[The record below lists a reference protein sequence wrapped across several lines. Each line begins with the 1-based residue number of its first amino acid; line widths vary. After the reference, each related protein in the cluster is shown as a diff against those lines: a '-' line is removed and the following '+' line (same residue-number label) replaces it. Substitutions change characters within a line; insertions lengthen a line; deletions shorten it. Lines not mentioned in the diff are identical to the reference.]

1 MRRLPVLLLALAAAP
16 MAPAASSDWVPGA
29 TYDPR
34 VPTIRQVLGFE
45 PGTRLTTFYET
56 AKLLRAWADA
66 VPDRARLLEF
76 GEDYEGKKLYHL
88 VISSPD
94 NIRDLEGIRARWSRL
109 ADPRR
114 LGGAAALDEIARTT
128 PASFLISTID
138 TTEASSVEA
147 MQVIAYHLLAGTDSQ
162 TERLL
167 QDLVVHIVP
176 VENPAA
182 RERYVA
188 WYNAEMSAIPKS
200 DPQASEHTMPWGV
213 GNDTNHYH
221 LDPNRD
227 GVSMVL
233 RETRAKARMMRHWHP
248 EVALDLHEMG
258 VDSPFFFPPYPEP
271 YNTNLP
277 IPILKK
283 WWDIYAADLRSEFD
297 RHGWRYFS
305 LDAFGS
311 PFLGM
316 HTLYTQYLGAIGV
329 LFEQAG
335 GSGGIVLERG
345 NGSLLTL
352 RERMQHHV
360 TGSISML
367 RVTADNREARHRD
380 YHEFFRSSMNGV
392 PGVKARR
399 YVFPPGSDPHRT
411 ADFVDTLLAHGIEVD
426 RTTEAFSV
434 QRAHDYFGSPP
445 GPRKFPAGSYVVSL
459 SQPLSRLA
467 NAVLEKEPHH
477 SIPFFYDISVWALPY
492 NHGVEGWW
500 TDDVTAV
507 RVERVA
513 ERPAVKGVLH
523 GGKAR
528 VAYAWAYRGNREASA
543 ALELAGEGF
552 RLHAYPQPFRQGDVS
567 FEPAAVLAFVAEN
580 DADALHERIVR
591 LVDERAI
598 EVAALQSSYVEEGS
612 DLGSRMP
619 LPVAAKPA
627 IAVVTRDGVD
637 TTAYGSTWFLFDQ
650 QYRLPFTPITI
661 ERLKTADLRRY
672 TTIILPD
679 GGTRSGRGGPGGRS
693 YASHFGEEG
702 AAKLARWVNDGGT
715 LIAVKG
721 GVDWAIEA
729 GLSKAQA
736 LGRTNQTPGAIVS
749 LTTQR
754 RTALTMGFPDR
765 FYGLSR
771 NTRLF
776 RAADPRHAVL
786 RYAEQP
792 LIAGYVTEEDRGALA
807 GSDYLIAE
815 PVGNGQVI
823 LFAEEPNLRN
833 QWPVLHRLLFN
844 AILFGRPTN

>member
-1 MRRLPVLLLALAAAP
+1 LPVLLLALAAAP
-16 MAPAASSDWVPGA
+16 MVAPAASNDWVPGA

-56 AKLLRAWADA
+56 EKLMRAWADA
-66 VPDRARLLEF
+66 VPDRARLLTF
-76 GEDYEGKKLYHL
+76 GEDYEGKTLYHL
-88 VISSPD
+88 VISGPE
-94 NIRDLEGIRARWSRL
+94 NIQNLEQIRERWGKL

-114 LGGAAALDEIARTT
+114 LNGQAELDAIVRTT

-147 MQVIAYHLLAGTDSQ
+147 MQVIAYHLLAGTDPQ
-162 TERLL
+162 TARLL
-167 QDLVVHIVP
+167 QDLVVHVVP

-233 RETRAKARMMRHWHP
+233 RETRAKARMMREWHP

-277 IPILKK
+277 IETLKK
-283 WWDIYAADLRSEFD
+283 WWDIYAADLRVEFD
-297 RHGWRYFS
+297 RQGWRYFS

-380 YHEFFRSSMNGV
+380 YHEFFRSSLNGV
-392 PGVKARR
+392 PGVTAKR
-399 YVFPPGSDPHRT
+399 YVFPPGDDPHRI
-411 ADFVDTLLAHGIEVD
+411 ADFVDALLAHGIEVD
-426 RTTEAFSV
+426 RAVEPFALE
-434 QRAHDYFGSPP
+434 RAQDYFGSAP
-445 GPRKFPAGSYVVSL
+445 GRRQFPAGSYVVTL

-477 SIPFFYDISVWALPY
+477 SVPFFYDISVWALPY
-492 NHGVEGWW
+492 NHGIEGWW
-500 TDDVTAV
+500 TDEGAPV
-507 RVERVA
+507 RIERVT
-513 ERPAVKGVLH
+513 ERPAVKGALH

-543 ALELAGEGF
+543 ALQLAGEGF
-552 RLHAYPQPFRQGDVS
+552 RLHVYPQPFKQGDSS
-567 FEPAAVLAFVAEN
+567 FDPAAVLVFVAEN
-580 DADALHERIVR
+580 DAEVLHDRIAR
-591 LVDERAI
+591 LVEERAI
-598 EVAALQSSYVEEGS
+598 DVVALQSSYIEQGS
-612 DLGSRMP
+612 DLGSRA
-619 LPVAAKPA
+619 PVPVVSKPA
-627 IAVVTRDGVD
+627 VAVVTRDGVD
-637 TTAYGSTWFLFDQ
+637 STAYGSTWFLFDQ
-650 QYRLPFTPITI
+650 QYGLPFTPITI

-679 GGTRSGRGGPGGRS
+679 GGSRQGRGGGSGRS
-693 YASHFGEEG
+693 YTSYFGEEG
-702 AAKLARWVNDGGT
+702 AAKLGRWVNDGGT

-736 LGRTNQTPGAIVS
+736 LGRTNQTPGAIVR
-749 LTTQR
+749 LTTTR
-754 RTALTMGFPDR
+754 RTPLTAGFPDR
-765 FYGLSR
+765 FFGLSR

-776 RAADPRHAVL
+776 RAADPRQAIL
-786 RYAEQP
+786 KYAEQP
-792 LIAGYVTEEDRGALA
+792 HIAGYLTEADGKALA

-815 PVGNGQVI
+815 RVGNGQLI

-844 AILFGRPTN
+844 AILLGQLAN

>member
-1 MRRLPVLLLALAAAP
+1 MRRLAVVLLTLAATP
-16 MAPAASSDWVPGA
+16 PVPSASHDWVPGA

-34 VPTIRQVLGFE
+34 VPTIHQVLGFE

-56 AKLLRAWADA
+56 EKLLRAWAEA
-66 VPDRARLLEF
+66 VPDRSRLLEF
-76 GEDYEGKKLYHL
+76 GEDYEGKTLYHL
-88 VISSPD
+88 AISSPENIENLD
-94 NIRDLEGIRARWSRL
+94 AIRDRLGQL

-114 LGGAAALDEIARTT
+114 LSGPAELDAIARST
-128 PASFLISTID
+128 PVSFLISTID

-147 MQVIAYHLLAGTDSQ
+147 MQVIAYHLLAGTDPD

-167 QDLVVHIVP
+167 QNLVLHIVP

-227 GVSMVL
+227 GVSMLL
-233 RETRAKARMMRHWHP
+233 RETRAKASMMRRWYP
-248 EVALDLHEMG
+248 QVALDLHEMG

-277 IPILKK
+277 IDLFQK

-297 RHGWRYFS
+297 RQGWRYFS
-305 LDAFGS
+305 RDAFGS

-335 GSGGIVLERG
+335 GSGGIVVERG

-367 RVTADNREARHRD
+367 RVTVDNREARHRD
-380 YHEFFRSSMNGV
+380 YHEFFRSSLNGV
-392 PGVKARR
+392 PGVAAKR
-399 YVFPPGSDPHRT
+399 YIFPPGGDPHRI
-411 ADFVDTLLAHGIEVD
+411 ADFIDTLLAHGIEVE
-426 RTTEAFSV
+426 RAAEPFGVA
-434 QRAHDYFGSPP
+434 RAHDYVGSDSV
-445 GPRKFPAGSYVVSL
+445 GRRFPAGSYIVPL
-459 SQPLSRLA
+459 TQPLSRLA

-477 SIPFFYDISVWALPY
+477 SVPFFYDISVWALPY
-492 NHGVEGWW
+492 NHGIEGWW
-500 TDDVTAV
+500 TDDVAPV
-507 RVERVA
+507 RVERVT
-513 ERPAVKGVLH
+513 ERPEVA
-523 GGKAR
+523 GGLRGGQAR

-543 ALELAGEGF
+543 ALQLAGEGF
-552 RLHAYPQPFRQGDVS
+552 RLHVYPRPFRQADVS

-580 DADALHERIVR
+580 DADALHERIAR
-591 LVDERAI
+591 LADERAI
-598 EVAALQSSYVEEGS
+598 EVVALESSYVEGGS
-612 DLGSRMP
+612 DLGSRVPVP
-619 LPVAAKPA
+619 LVTNPAVAV
-627 IAVVTRDGVD
+627 ITRDGVD
-637 TTAYGSTWFLFDQ
+637 PTAYGSTWFLFDR

-679 GGTRSGRGGPGGRS
+679 GGTRSGRGGGRT
-693 YASHFGEEG
+693 YASYFGEEG
-702 AAKLARWVNDGGT
+702 ASKIARWVSDGGT

-721 GVDWAIEA
+721 GVDWTIET
-729 GLSKAQA
+729 GLSRAEA
-736 LGRTNQTPGAIVS
+736 VGRTEQTPGAVVG
-749 LTTQR
+749 LQVQR
-754 RTALTMGFPDR
+754 RTPLTIGFPDR

-776 RAADPRHAVL
+776 RAAGPRGAVL
-786 RYAEQP
+786 RYAEAP
-792 LIAGYVTEEDRGALA
+792 LIAGYLTDPDRDALA
-807 GSDYLIAE
+807 GSDYLMTE
-815 PVGNGQVI
+815 RVGSGRLI

-844 AILFGRPTN
+844 AILFGPLAD